1 MNERTKRQQRRLAK
15 KQIGETLKFGA
26 IAIVGMGLFLFTASL
41 LGGAFDSKID
51 RQNTM
56 LCNSAKE
63 SGNREYFIKCSK
75 FYNTGDIKY
84 MREDFR

>member
-15 KQIGETLKFGA
+15 KQIGETLW
-26 IAIVGMGLFLFTASL
+26 VGSVAAVVMLLLLAAGNL
-41 LGGAFDSKID
+41 LGGAFDNSID

-63 SGNREYFIKCSK
+63 SGNREYFIKCSV